1 MAHHVR
7 ITAALPLA
15 MLSTLAAGSCAP
27 ERDTSLSS
35 SSPSAEA
42 QQRETISTAE
52 PGSAACAGN
61 TGEVLAVY
69 HGVPFY
75 SNGSCT
81 GTWAGVYQCPE
92 VVKRY
97 NLHMDWHGHARTYC
111 DPDAARERNLIFL
124 PNQRE
129 SPGRNGDIVA
139 FDGPSC
145 GKGVGHVGLRCG
157 TPDAAHWQLC
167 DQNRAWSAFDNPLE
181 LTRTGGALDTFD
193 PSCLVCGVSRPGW
206 DFTDV
211 HGLGTESYAW
221 TLNGMS
227 LVSVDAAA
235 IRLDPGPRAPQLV
248 SPSGLRLN
256 PDPTCGGYG
265 KLHVFMKSRA
275 ANRALRV
282 HFTTL
287 SDGIW
292 DDAKAQSAPIP
303 WSGSWN
309 DVVVEL
315 AANPR
320 WINGGRIDQ
329 IRIDPVRQ
337 AGFSGDED
345 ALEVDWMRFDP

>member
-1 MAHHVR
+1 MPHHVR
-7 ITAALPLA
+7 ITAALLPA
-15 MLSTLAAGSCAP
+15 MLSMLAASSCSP
-27 ERDTSLSS
+27 DLDTSLWPSS
-35 SSPSAEA
+35 SEVQEEQA
-42 QQRETISTAE
+42 ISTAQ
-52 PGSAACAGN
+52 PGSSACAGN

-69 HGVPFY
+69 NGVPFY

-81 GTWAGVYQCPE
+81 GTWSGSYQCPE

-97 NLHMDWHGHARTYC
+97 NEHMDWHGHAATYC

-124 PNQRE
+124 PNQPE

-145 GKGVGHVGLRCG
+145 GKGVGHVGIRCG

-167 DQNRAWSAFDNPLE
+167 DQNRTWSAHDNPLQ
-181 LTRTGGALDTFD
+181 LTRTGGALDTFE

-206 DFTDV
+206 DFSDV
-211 HGLGTESYAW
+211 HGLGSESYRW

-227 LVSVDAAA
+227 LVSADAAA

-248 SPSGLRLN
+248 SPSGLRLE
-256 PDPTCGGYG
+256 PDPLFGGYG

-275 ANRALRV
+275 ANRAIRV

-287 SDGIW
+287 SDGVW
-292 DDAKAQSAPIP
+292 DEVKAQSAPIP
-303 WSGSWN
+303 RNGSWN
-309 DVVVEL
+309 DVVVDL
-315 AANPR
+315 AANPS

-337 AGFSGDED
+337 GDFSSDED
-345 ALEVDWMRFDP
+345 VLDIDWIRFDP